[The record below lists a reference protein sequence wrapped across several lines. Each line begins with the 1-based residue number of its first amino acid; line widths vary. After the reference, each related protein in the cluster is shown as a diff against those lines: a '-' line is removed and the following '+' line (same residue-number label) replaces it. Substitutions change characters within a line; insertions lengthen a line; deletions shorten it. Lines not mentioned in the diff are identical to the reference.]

1 VLARGN
7 KLLFFVTERHNQP
20 DMRRLFGI
28 VSIIMVGAAFGADV
42 RDLGVPAGWSASDYD
57 KRGYDLLNKHDYE
70 NARRYFDAAIR
81 TDPYMW
87 TAYYNRAITLCQQMK
102 WAAALRDVNSTIRL
116 KPSFFDACFLR
127 VGLNEKLGNY
137 KASLAD
143 LNTLAILGST
153 VRNEFTQ
160 AHALNERAWLRA
172 ACPEPSIRN
181 GQLAVADAKKACELT
196 KWKDSQYIDTLAAA
210 YAEAGD
216 FDSAVRYQEQAISTA
231 GNLRAETFKVA
242 TQLFSKKDAIE
253 LANKAAKGV
262 EPMRQRFRQR
272 LESYKQHHP
281 YRETFQ

>member
-1 VLARGN
+1 
-7 KLLFFVTERHNQP
+7 
-20 DMRRLFGI
+20 MRALRGI
-28 VSIIMVGAAFGADV
+28 VAITLSAGVLFAADV
-42 RDLGVPAGWSASDYD
+42 RDLGVPTGWRASDYD
-57 KRGYDLLNKHDYE
+57 RHGYDLLNKHDYE

-81 TDPYMW
+81 TDPYRW
-87 TAYYNRAITLCQQMK
+87 TAYYNRAVTFCQQKK
-102 WAAALRDVNSTIRL
+102 WVAALQDVNSTIRL

-127 VGLNEKLGNY
+127 VGLNEKMGNY

-172 ACPEPSIRN
+172 SCPESSIRN

-196 KWKDSQYIDTLAAA
+196 KRKDSQYIDTLAAA

-216 FDSAVRYQEQAISTA
+216 FDSAVHYQEQAISTA
-231 GNLRAETFKVA
+231 GNLHAETFKVA
-242 TQLFSKKDAIE
+242 SQLFSKKDATE

-262 EPMRQRFRQR
+262 EPIRQRFRQR
-272 LESYKQHHP
+272 LESYKQHHA